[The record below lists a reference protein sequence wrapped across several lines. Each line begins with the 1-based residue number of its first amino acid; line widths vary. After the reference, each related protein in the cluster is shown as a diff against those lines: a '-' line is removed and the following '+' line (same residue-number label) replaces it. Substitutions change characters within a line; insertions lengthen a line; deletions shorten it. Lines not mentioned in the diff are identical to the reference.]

1 MIYIA
6 TTFLLLMTLYA
17 ISSFFLYTLPIVEAG
32 PIFGVKCTGL
42 RRMPERINSS
52 YKKVKHGVV
61 YWYRRFFVQGE
72 CMTKV
77 GIRPESIVSVR
88 MIPEKEKNGLKSGDI
103 VLIFLNDKNFRG
115 YKIRI
120 IKNIDGNDA
129 NTFYYDENGNERMS
143 SKSHTLVSI
152 IGVIDLEES
161 KVA

>member
-1 MIYIA
+1 
-6 TTFLLLMTLYA
+6 
-17 ISSFFLYTLPIVEAG
+17 
-32 PIFGVKCTGL
+32 
-42 RRMPERINSS
+42 
-52 YKKVKHGVV
+52 
-61 YWYRRFFVQGE
+61 
-72 CMTKV
+72 MTKV